1 MSKKKYSSRG
11 KLLLFGEYAVI
22 DGAKSLAIP
31 TKQGQTLQ
39 IKPHRGSDLIWECY
53 DENDELWFESQI
65 SLYDFSPIR
74 TSDPATSK
82 FVQKL
87 LKGAVQYNSEFL
99 NKWNGFKAI
108 HRLEFPRQWGLG
120 SSSTVINNVAQ
131 WAEINPFHLFFRI
144 GSGSGYDVACASADG
159 PMTYQLSDD
168 ELHFAEI
175 DFEPSFLDNI
185 YFVYLGNK
193 QSTAAA
199 ISHYSKHVSKRKE
212 LAAQITNLTDRAI
225 ESTSIGDFMD
235 IVEEHEAIISKA
247 ISVKTIQSSRF
258 ADYDLGVIK
267 SLGAWG
273 GDFAMVVSSKSL
285 EENAEYFKNKG
296 CTTIISYADMLYTST
311 IEDTVATK

>member
-22 DGAKSLAIP
+22 DGAKALAIP
-31 TKQGQTLQ
+31 CAKGQSLE

-74 TSDPATSK
+74 TSDQSVSN

-87 LKGAVQYNSEFL
+87 LKGAVRYNSEFL

-108 HRLEFPRQWGLG
+108 HRLDFPRDWGLG
-120 SSSTVINNVAQ
+120 TSSTVINNVAQ
-131 WAEINPFHLFFRI
+131 WAEINPFHLFFRVA
-144 GSGSGYDVACASADG
+144 SGSGYDVACADAESAI
-159 PMTYQLSDD
+159 TYQLSDD
-168 ELHFAEI
+168 ELHYEEI
-175 DFEPSFLDNI
+175 DFDPNFLENV
-185 YFVYLGNK
+185 YFVYLGQK

-212 LAAQITNLTDRAI
+212 LAKKVSDLTDRAI
-225 ESTSIGDFMD
+225 AASNISDFMAV
-235 IVEEHEAIISKA
+235 VEEHEAMISKA
-247 ISVKTIQSSRF
+247 ISVKSIQQSRF
-258 ADYDLGVIK
+258 ADYDMGVIK

-273 GDFAMVVSSKSL
+273 GDFAMVVSPKSL
-285 EENAEYFKNKG
+285 EENQEYFTAKG
-296 CTTIISYADMLYTST
+296 CPTIMPYHEMIYTTADES
-311 IEDTVATK
+311 VKA